1 MLNQKGADM
10 FLEIGDISCVYG
22 ICRHA
27 MHDNDEDLEGRL
39 DELSNDG
46 FEWIFSAG
54 RFPAPLG
61 RDIFPPLGG
70 FSQI

>member
-1 MLNQKGADM
+1 
-10 FLEIGDISCVYG
+10 
-22 ICRHA
+22 

-46 FEWIFSAG
+46 FDWIFSAG

-61 RDIFPPLGG
+61 RNIFPPLGG